1 MNRIDIRL
9 IVHPNGKLTAVD
21 DFSYNEELSENLD
34 NYISIEFLEFV
45 PKHKICV
52 DSAILTEY
60 KHLNDHLCDNNEFV
74 LHTDGLWKYYKFMVP
89 VLDYLVYDDN
99 SGICVTDQLYFF
111 RKNGRTGLY
120 RFKYD
125 MTDEQIWEMGQNS
138 YEVLQY
144 VKDNSIEVTNF
155 AELLEYKEHAF
166 HTFYCE
172 KIVFS
177 ICNLTKCFV
186 NLHRQLMEKE
196 YRYEC
201 SELSDLKRDRDF
213 LLCSIHVLDYLKD
226 MKEFEEAQRI
236 LDNLVSC
243 NSFCG
248 DVIENDC
255 HCNG

>member
-1 MNRIDIRL
+1 
-9 IVHPNGKLTAVD
+9 
-21 DFSYNEELSENLD
+21 
-34 NYISIEFLEFV
+34 
-45 PKHKICV
+45 
-52 DSAILTEY
+52 
-60 KHLNDHLCDNNEFV
+60 
-74 LHTDGLWKYYKFMVP
+74 MVP

-186 NLHRQLMEKE
+186 NLQHKIMEKTFS
-196 YRYEC
+196 YNC
-201 SELSDLKRDRDF
+201 VDINELRNSRDF

-226 MKEFEEAQRI
+226 IKQFVEAQRI
-236 LDNLVSC
+236 LDGLTSCLQICESNSC
-243 NSFCG
+243 N
-248 DVIENDC
+248 
-255 HCNG
+255 CN